1 MDKPKDIMID
11 PHITPS
17 QFAQGVFKLDGKPFS
32 LKNRKYLLPIY
43 NDHSDELI
51 IMSGRQ
57 VEKSTTNS
65 SLMAMNTL
73 TIPYLRACYVAPIIP
88 QVKEFSN
95 TRIGKIYEDSQE
107 RIIERR
113 YVDKTVKNNVFEK
126 TFLNGSVNYF
136 RHCYGNG
143 DNIRGITVNLL
154 FFDEFQDIEIDA
166 VPVVKE
172 TQSHALDTVA
182 GVRRTIYTGT
192 PKTFSNTIQQ
202 FYEKSTQNEWTIRC
216 PHCGRYQIMGE
227 QSLSPTD
234 FVCRVCKKPLPQ
246 AVIRK
251 GMWVPMNR
259 GGRFPGYLIS
269 QLMVPWTDPKDIW
282 NKYQDYS
289 RAKFYNEVLGRSYE
303 DADKPF
309 DPNTLSMMLQN
320 NTKIQ
325 ETGTGYWGNRD
336 VFMGVDWGTGE
347 RSFTVITIGGFND
360 KGVFQIVYV
369 KRCLGAEEKEHTYQE
384 KLILSL
390 FRTFRVRYAI
400 FDWGFGETQGK
411 NIMKNL
417 GPGRAAFCYYSA
429 SQVKKVVYNPERNWY
444 TVNRTSV
451 MYDYIKACKDG
462 KIAFPGADRNKID
475 WLLDHHMAEYQEYR
489 KSYNGKSESLF
500 YSHPES
506 QPDDGVHSC
515 NYAYFAATM
524 GTGKPYWNSQSG
536 NAGFTGISF

>member
-1 MDKPKDIMID
+1 MAKKEEPINM
-11 PHITPS
+11 TPS

-32 LKNRKYLLPIY
+32 LKNRKYLIPVY
-43 NDHSDELI
+43 DDYPDEMI

-65 SLMAMNTL
+65 SLMAVNTL
-73 TIPYLRACYVAPIIP
+73 TIPYLRALYVAPIIP

-95 TRIGKIYEDSQE
+95 TRIGKVYEDSQDS
-107 RIIERR
+107 IIERTF
-113 YVDKTVKNNVFEK
+113 VDKTVKNNVFEK

-202 FYEKSTQNEWTIRC
+202 FYEKSTQNEWVIRC
-216 PHCGRYQIMGE
+216 PHCNQYQVMGE
-227 QSLSPTD
+227 QNLSPSA
-234 FVCRVCKKPLPQ
+234 FICRVCKKPLPKE
-246 AVIRK
+246 VIIN
-251 GMWVPMNR
+251 GMWVTMNR
-259 GGRFPGYLIS
+259 GGRFPGYRIS
-269 QLMVPWTDPKDIW
+269 QLMVPWTDPRDIW

-303 DADKPF
+303 NADKPF
-309 DPNTLSMMLQN
+309 DPNTLAMMLQN
-320 NTKIQ
+320 NFKII
-325 ETGTGYWGNRD
+325 EAATGYWANKD
-336 VFMGVDWGTGE
+336 VFLGVDWGTGE
-347 RSFTVITIGGFND
+347 RSFTVITIGGFNAQ
-360 KGVFQIVYV
+360 GAFQIIYT
-369 KRCLGAEEKEHTYQE
+369 KRCSTADEKESDWQQKH
-384 KLILSL
+384 ILAL
-390 FRTFRVRYAI
+390 FRLFRIRFAI

-429 SQVKKVVYNPERNWY
+429 SQVKKVNYSPAKNWY
-444 TVNRTSV
+444 TVNRTDV
-451 MYDYIKACKDG
+451 LYDYIKACKDG
-462 KIAFPGADRNKID
+462 KVAFPGADRDKID

-489 KSYNGKSESLF
+489 KAYNGKSESLF

-506 QPDDGVHSC
+506 QPDDGLHSC
-515 NYAYFAATM
+515 FYAYFAATL
-524 GTGKPYWNSQSG
+524 GTGKLAWGSQSG
-536 NAGFTGISF
+536 NNGFTGISF